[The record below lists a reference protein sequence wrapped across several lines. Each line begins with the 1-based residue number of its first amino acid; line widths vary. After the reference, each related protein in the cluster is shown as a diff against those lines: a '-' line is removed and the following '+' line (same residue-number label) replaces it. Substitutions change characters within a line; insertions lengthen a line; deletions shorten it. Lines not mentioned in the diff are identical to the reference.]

1 MQAIQELSAN
11 LTLLENLT
19 FLHFN
24 FMCLIKN
31 RQMSKLSY
39 KATLFYQHFDYN
51 VDFKFAVLPFSE
63 LDVVG

>member
-1 MQAIQELSAN
+1 
-11 LTLLENLT
+11 
-19 FLHFN
+19 
-24 FMCLIKN
+24 
-31 RQMSKLSY
+31 MSKLSY